1 MARKHLPPA
10 TMSQMRMM
18 GPAEDT
24 TAVPDGNIRTCST
37 GPLLDE
43 LPLMVISHSPVLESN
58 SRTVESYE
66 PVSTRF
72 GSQVENCPVR
82 T

>member
-1 MARKHLPPA
+1 
-10 TMSQMRMM
+10 MSQTRMM

-24 TAVPDGNIRTCST
+24 TAVPDGNMRTCST

-43 LPLMVISHSPVLESN
+43 LPLIAISHSPVLESN
-58 SRTVESYE
+58 NRTVESYE

-72 GSQVENCPVR
+72 GLDVENCPVR